1 MPLRFQV
8 NHADRTV
15 VGVAEGEVTLK
26 DVVDFTLEIERN
38 NAAGY
43 HKIVDVMAATNRL
56 TADDFVAYRQH
67 MRGRARAH
75 GPLALVSG
83 ERNAPLARLF
93 AQFTA
98 EERPAKVFAS
108 IHEAR
113 KWLREQP
120 HVR

>member
-8 NHADRTV
+8 NHAECTV
-15 VGVAEGEVTLK
+15 VGVAEGEVTLQ
-26 DVVDFTLEIERN
+26 DVIDFTFEIERH

-43 HKIVDVMAATNRL
+43 HKIVDVMAGTNRL
-56 TADDFVAYRQH
+56 TADDFVAYREH
-67 MRGRARAH
+67 MRGRLRVH
-75 GPLALVSG
+75 GPLALVTG
-83 ERNAPLARLF
+83 DRNEPLARLF
-93 AQFTA
+93 AQFTVK
-98 EERPAKVFAS
+98 ERPAKVFSS